1 MVTSTTS
8 THITATTNSPT
19 VQKIITSTGQI
30 ITQQMQGN
38 VISSANLQQ
47 LLQQRPGQKILIQQ
61 SPGGVQKIIV
71 AAPSSTNTIQQ
82 GGEKRIF
89 FQNSAGQQQQ
99 IILNQNNVVQQSPQ
113 QQQQQTLLV
122 GGQKIILQN
131 AQQQLKT
138 ITTSQG
144 QQIHIQVQE
153 QQQQQQQQPQ
163 QIVMQ
168 ANGSS
173 IAQQLAQGK
182 IQVINMNG
190 QQVLV
195 KNVGANQVIVGQVK
209 SASSTPVTPVKQ
221 VIQPTLVATTTNSP
235 QFQQQIIKTVQSP
248 MTNET
253 SSEHAA
259 MLANHPPGTIIKC
272 VTASVMQ
279 TANGP
284 RIVLQGLQG
293 NEFNPQQ
300 TLLVQQQVKQQLMKG
315 KILNNLN
322 NISQD

>member
-1 MVTSTTS
+1 MASPT
-8 THITATTNSPT
+8 PT
-19 VQKIITSTGQI
+19 VQKILTSTGQI
-30 ITQQMQGN
+30 ITQQVQGN

-61 SPGGVQKIIV
+61 SPSGVQKLIV
-71 AAPSSTNTIQQ
+71 ASPQGNAIQQ
-82 GGEKRIF
+82 QTSGAGGEKRYII
-89 FQNSAGQQQQ
+89 QNSAGQQQL
-99 IILNQNNVVQQSPQ
+99 ILNQNNVVQQAQPQ
-113 QQQQQTLLV
+113 QALIV

-131 AQQQLKT
+131 AQPQQLKAINT
-138 ITTSQG
+138 NQG
-144 QQIHIQVQE
+144 QQIQLQVQE
-153 QQQQQQQQPQ
+153 STQTQPQQQQQTQ
-163 QIVMQ
+163 QIVVQ

-182 IQVINMNG
+182 IQVVNMNG

-209 SASSTPVTPVKQ
+209 SAAATNSTQIPTTPVKQ
-221 VIQPTLVATTTNSP
+221 IIQPTLVSTSPQLQPHSQIVKTIQSPTSTTTSIT
-235 QFQQQIIKTVQSP
+235 QG
-248 MTNET
+248 EGT

-279 TANGP
+279 TNNGP

-315 KILNNLN
+315 NLTIKKI
-322 NISQD
+322 